1 MVEELKKRFESPPEA
16 LDKIPESP
24 VGHPLKLFPGHING
38 LSGSDLTRMPSK
50 RKNSKNHE
58 EGDVVVTEPKNSPN
72 MSSLEK
78 SNNDMREKLEELE
91 KEMALLRQQMKE
103 GRKREKRLQ
112 HKVNRYENATKARR
126 VRERERE

>member
-1 MVEELKKRFESPPEA
+1 MVEELKKRFEPPLET

-24 VGHPLKLFPGHING
+24 VGHPLKLFPGHLNG
-38 LSGSDLTRMPSK
+38 LNSSDLTRMPSK

-58 EGDVVVTEPKNSPN
+58 EGEVVATESKSSPN
-72 MSSLEK
+72 IAKLEE

-91 KEMALLRQQMKE
+91 KEMALLRQQVKE

-126 VRERERE
+126 VRL